1 MTQLRGEDKV
11 RYVEAMFSRIARR
24 YDVMNTLMTGGM
36 HHRWKGLTARLAAEG
51 QQGRALDIASGT
63 GDLAFALARQPGI
76 RQAVGLDLVP
86 EMVQLAQ
93 YKARRDG
100 LSERTRFLVGDA
112 LDMPF
117 PSGAFVS
124 VTSGFSLRN
133 VADYRRM
140 FVETCRVLAP
150 GGRIALLETTPQPPR
165 GLRSAFIRFY
175 QRQVIPLMGA
185 VLARDREAYS
195 YLPASSE
202 AFSPPD
208 VVAAALRDAGFRDVR
223 WRLAGFGTVAIHTGG
238 KPA

>member
-1 MTQLRGEDKV
+1 MTQLQGEAKV
-11 RYVEAMFSRIARR
+11 RYVEAMFARIARR

-76 RQAVGLDLVP
+76 RHAVGLDLVP
-86 EMVQLAQ
+86 EMVQLAR
-93 YKARRDG
+93 YKSRRDG
-100 LSERTRFLVGDA
+100 LSGRTSFLVGDA

-117 PSGAFVS
+117 PAGAFVS

-150 GGRIALLETTPQPPR
+150 GGRIALLETTPLPPR
-165 GLRSAFIRFY
+165 GLRPAFIRFY
-175 QRQVIPLMGA
+175 QRRVIPLMGA
-185 VLARDREAYS
+185 LLARDREAYS

-208 VVAAALRDAGFRDVR
+208 VVAAALRDAGFRDVA
-223 WRLAGFGTVAIHTGG
+223 WRMAGFGTVAIHTGV